1 MATKILLKKSNVTTA
16 QPQTSDLDHGE
27 LAINYEDGI
36 LYYKTNSGVI
46 DIIARKSA
54 GGTSG
59 ITITPISS
67 NYTAAGGD
75 YLLADTSGGSFTI
88 TLPQAPVTGSFVT
101 IFDADSWTDNP
112 LIFDSGVNS
121 IEGSG
126 STINVDVGNVRID
139 LVYNG
144 STWKTHIPIDSQ
156 YLETRLTQ
164 FEDDVITYAIALG

>member
-1 MATKILLKKSNVTTA
+1 MATKILLKKSNVA
-16 QPQTSDLDHGE
+16 SSQPQTSDLDPGE

-46 DIIARKSA
+46 DVIARKTA

-59 ITITPISS
+59 ITINPISA
-67 NYTAAGGD
+67 NYTASGGD
-75 YLLADTSGGSFTI
+75 FLLANTSGGSFTI
-88 TLPQAPVTGSFVT
+88 TLPPAPVTGSFITV
-101 IFDADSWTDNP
+101 FDGGSWTDNP
-112 LIFDSGVNS
+112 LIFDSGINS

-139 LVYNG
+139 FVYNG
-144 STWKTHIPIDSQ
+144 STWKTHIPVDVNWV
-156 YLETRLTQ
+156 ENRLVQ